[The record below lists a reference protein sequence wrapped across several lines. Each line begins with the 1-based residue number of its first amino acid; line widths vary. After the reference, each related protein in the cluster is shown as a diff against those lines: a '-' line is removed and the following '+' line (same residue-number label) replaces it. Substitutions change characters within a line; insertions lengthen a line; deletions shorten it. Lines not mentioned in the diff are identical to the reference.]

1 MDQAFQDH
9 VAGGL
14 TTLASAWAISRSDGV
29 VLGFTDH
36 DCDLRFDGIV
46 FRADSGM
53 TATALQQGTGLAV
66 DNAEALGALR
76 DDSISESDI
85 DAGRF
90 DGAELRAW
98 IVNWADVSQRHLRF
112 RGTIGEIKR
121 AGGAFHAELR
131 GLTEALNRPIGRV
144 YQRPCS
150 AVLGDATC
158 GFDLSTPGFAAEV
171 VLRQVDERGE
181 MRFDALPGFE
191 PGWFARG
198 RLNVL
203 DGAAA
208 GLRGQIK
215 RDEAASEGRNVA
227 LWVPLRI
234 APAVGDRVRLSA
246 GCDKRFDSCRFK
258 FDNALNFQGFPDLP
272 SEDWLM
278 AVPARAGDLGGG
290 SRR

>member
-14 TTLASAWAISRSDGV
+14 TTLASAWAITRGDGV

-53 TATALQQGTGLAV
+53 TATAVQQGTGLAV

-76 DDSISESDI
+76 DDSISEADI

-98 IVNWADVSQRHLRF
+98 IVNWADVTQRHLRF

-144 YQRPCS
+144 YQKPCS
-150 AVLGDATC
+150 AVLGDRTC
-158 GFDLSTPGFAAEV
+158 HFDLSMPGFSADI
-171 VLRQVDERGE
+171 VLRQIDDEGV
-181 MRFDALPGFE
+181 MGFDALPGFE
-191 PGWFARG
+191 AGWFARG
-198 RLNVL
+198 RLEVL

-215 RDEAASEGRNVA
+215 RDEAAADGRKVA
-227 LWVPLRI
+227 LWVPLR
-234 APAVGDRVRLSA
+234 AALAVGDRVRLIA
-246 GCDKRFDSCRFK
+246 GCDKRFDTCRFK

-278 AVPARAGDLGGG
+278 AVPARAGDQSGG

>member
-14 TTLASAWAISRSDGV
+14 TTLASAWALTRGDGV

-53 TATALQQGTGLAV
+53 TATAVQQGTGLAV

-76 DDSISESDI
+76 DDSISEADI

-98 IVNWADVSQRHLRF
+98 IVNWADVTQRHLRF
-112 RGTIGEIKR
+112 RG
-121 AGGAFHAELR
+121 
-131 GLTEALNRPIGRV
+131 GRV
-144 YQRPCS
+144 YQKPCS
-150 AVLGDATC
+150 AVLGDRTC
-158 GFDLSTPGFAAEV
+158 RFDLSMPGFSADI
-171 VLRQVDERGE
+171 VLRQIDDEGV
-181 MRFDALPGFE
+181 MGFDALPGFE
-191 PGWFARG
+191 AGWFARG
-198 RLNVL
+198 RLEVL

-215 RDEAASEGRNVA
+215 RDEAAADGRKVA
-227 LWVPLRI
+227 LWVPLR
-234 APAVGDRVRLSA
+234 AALAVGDRVRLIA
-246 GCDKRFDSCRFK
+246 GCDKRFDTCRFK
-258 FDNALNFQGFPDLP
+258 FDNALNFRGFPDLP

-278 AVPARAGDLGGG
+278 AVPARAGDQSGG